1 MGGTWLL
8 GWITLPV
15 GLVIGYKRWPLWAH
29 LIVPIV
35 VSGIVMNVS
44 VGGNPF
50 FFFVIVV
57 ILGSASLIGGRIGDR
72 FSKDRSNE

>member
-44 VGGNPF
+44 VGRVTHSF
-50 FFFVIVV
+50 
-57 ILGSASLIGGRIGDR
+57 SSLLSSYSGRR
-72 FSKDRSNE
+72 R